1 MPCGAR
7 NSIWSINSVATNS
20 ASSPDRA
27 FGVSTWERQPPQTVV
42 DPEALIVMTLVAGDI
57 RLIHETLDWGVQ
69 ARKLVSTTRLRRL
82 GALTG
87 TSEQVDEWLGLVGTG
102 SGTRNEPVELSGK
115 SRRRGALIPPV
126 PATLALRLRS
136 FTGPTTRSDIVRA
149 LHPVLLDEV
158 DAIDSTTLVHEVVAS
173 RNQVIDA
180 LEELIAAGL
189 VLRIGSE
196 RRRRYLPSLEDEFA
210 RAFWSG
216 WRTAG
221 YASWRSAADIVPG
234 MLRALHH
241 LDSPQAATS
250 VTTAMDTYE
259 TTSDVL
265 VRLRGSGLPA
275 LPPGTRSELAP
286 ILSDRLAAALA
297 DVAGYLDGAPVVVA
311 DPDSAPLASPWS
323 GGTWLRPRRS

>member
-1 MPCGAR
+1 MEPR
-7 NSIWSINSVATNS
+7 STRIWIDLLWRAWG
-20 ASSPDRA
+20 A

-210 RAFWSG
+210 RAFWS
-216 WRTAG
+216 
-221 YASWRSAADIVPG
+221 
-234 MLRALHH
+234 ALTF
-241 LDSPQAATS
+241 P
-250 VTTAMDTYE
+250 
-259 TTSDVL
+259 
-265 VRLRGSGLPA
+265 
-275 LPPGTRSELAP
+275 
-286 ILSDRLAAALA
+286 AAARPKAALL
-297 DVAGYLDGAPVVVA
+297 DPLKLPLRRRDGAPNDFVPA
-311 DPDSAPLASPWS
+311 KPALQCF
-323 GGTWLRPRRS
+323 